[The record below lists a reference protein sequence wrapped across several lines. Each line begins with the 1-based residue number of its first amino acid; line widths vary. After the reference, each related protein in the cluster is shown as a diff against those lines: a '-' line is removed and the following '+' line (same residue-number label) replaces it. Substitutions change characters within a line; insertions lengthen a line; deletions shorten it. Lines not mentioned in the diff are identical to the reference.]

1 MTDLR
6 TPLERKTWDLIG
18 PPLYYCAECM
28 LRVKVTP
35 VPNSEPI
42 VKRDVRCEHTGQIIA
57 PRKATL
63 IGKGGMS
70 VVKRVKTKAHQTA
83 SSITGR
89 SV

>member
-6 TPLERKTWDLIG
+6 TALERKTWELIG
-18 PPLYYCAECM
+18 PPLYYCADCL

-35 VPNSEPI
+35 VTGAEPI
-42 VKRDVRCEHTGQIIA
+42 VERDGRCQHTGQIIA
-57 PRKATL
+57 PRKAVL
-63 IGKGGMS
+63 VGKGGMNMA
-70 VVKRVKTKAHQTA
+70 KRVKVKAHQAA